1 MAKTVPL
8 SILPNLRNK
17 IVKITIA
24 NHIMTVTMIIAI
36 VMIIIV
42 VKITINVT
50 LYIYINIIYIH
61 SIH

>member
-50 LYIYINIIYIH
+50 LYIYIY
-61 SIH
+61 